1 MKHLYLTIKIVT
13 TEKFDKHQGFDLV
26 NFDHQFLF
34 YDVYTFKIL
43 KAETYSVF
51 KENISRTFNVP
62 SKQVRFWVFVYRQ
75 NKTIRPDHPIPESYM
90 NISME
95 GIRDEIVPR
104 QNELKLYMEVAD
116 KPINDETWFP
126 LIEENKNII
135 VFLKYFDPDTQT
147 LEGLG
152 HLYVQE
158 FDKVGDYINVFC
170 KRKNLPPDTPL
181 KIYEEIKP
189 SMIEEMNPNFTIKQS
204 EIQNGDIICFQKA
217 SNMKI
222 REHIKSIRIFEIPK
236 FYKLLSTF
244 TVKVVT
250 VEKFKKYQGFDLANF
265 ENTPLSDI
273 YLYKILMNTT
283 YGVFKENVSQY
294 FNIPSEQVRFWILV
308 NRQNGTVRPDVP
320 IPESYSNTSMKEIHA
335 RLISQEDEMKLYM
348 EVADKKFN
356 GKTLLSSIKENISI
370 LIFLKYFDPDTQTLE
385 GLGHLY
391 VRRFDK
397 SSNYIHTLCKKKNF
411 PLDTPLKLYEEIKPN
426 MIDEIDL
433 RFTFQRLELQNG
445 DIICFQK
452 NLTEKEI
459 QEHIEAGRIH
469 SIPQFY
475 ESLSL
480 HTVFS
485 FKSRLKNYPK
495 FNLILNKKL
504 TYNQACIVAEA
515 VAFHLNI
522 DLLKIRFEK
531 PYGPIE
537 QTANRALL
545 DMIRKPKV
553 YYEILDG
560 DFIEPEKPEDTEK
573 EKFFKIIW
581 LGNTIKNE
589 EIIDIRLQKDA
600 IVSEIIKEILKKVT
614 LSSPDAKIRLYEVM
628 NHKIQKEYKETELT
642 GRIQEFMTLYAEEI
656 PQDELL
662 ANSNDQIIQVYHF
675 IKDPIQTHGIPFK
688 FVIKNGETL
697 TDIKIRLQ
705 LRLGMNKIEFS
716 RIKIAIISEITYEKP
731 EYLEDDDIILSE
743 RELSNTDYLGLDHVD
758 ETESAEKIIYIRG

>member
-1 MKHLYLTIKIVT
+1 
-13 TEKFDKHQGFDLV
+13 
-26 NFDHQFLF
+26 
-34 YDVYTFKIL
+34 
-43 KAETYSVF
+43 
-51 KENISRTFNVP
+51 
-62 SKQVRFWVFVYRQ
+62 
-75 NKTIRPDHPIPESYM
+75 
-90 NISME
+90 
-95 GIRDEIVPR
+95 
-104 QNELKLYMEVAD
+104 
-116 KPINDETWFP
+116 
-126 LIEENKNII
+126 
-135 VFLKYFDPDTQT
+135 
-147 LEGLG
+147 
-152 HLYVQE
+152 
-158 FDKVGDYINVFC
+158 
-170 KRKNLPPDTPL
+170 
-181 KIYEEIKP
+181 
-189 SMIEEMNPNFTIKQS
+189 
-204 EIQNGDIICFQKA
+204 
-217 SNMKI
+217 
-222 REHIKSIRIFEIPK
+222 
-236 FYKLLSTF
+236 
-244 TVKVVT
+244 
-250 VEKFKKYQGFDLANF
+250 
-265 ENTPLSDI
+265 
-273 YLYKILMNTT
+273 
-283 YGVFKENVSQY
+283 
-294 FNIPSEQVRFWILV
+294 
-308 NRQNGTVRPDVP
+308 
-320 IPESYSNTSMKEIHA
+320 MKEIHA
-335 RLISQEDEMKLYM
+335 RLTSQEDEMKLYM

-385 GLGHLY
+385 GLGQLY

-480 HTVFS
+480 HTV
-485 FKSRLKNYPK
+485 
-495 FNLILNKKL
+495 
-504 TYNQACIVAEA
+504 AEA

-531 PYGPIE
+531 PYDPIE

-560 DFIEPEKPEDTEK
+560 DIIEPGKPEDTEK

-716 RIKIAIISEITYEKP
+716 RIRIAIISEITYEKP

>member
-1 MKHLYLTIKIVT
+1 MKHFYLTIKIVT

-95 GIRDEIVPR
+95 GIRDEIVPL

-158 FDKVGDYINVFC
+158 FDKVGDYINVLC

-189 SMIEEMNPNFTIKQS
+189 NMIEEMNPNFTIKQS

-236 FYKLLSTF
+236 FYELLSTF

-294 FNIPSEQVRFWILV
+294 FNIPSEQVRFWILAS
-308 NRQNGTVRPDVP
+308 RQNGTVRPDVP
-320 IPESYSNTSMKEIHA
+320 ILESYSNTSMKEIHA
-335 RLISQEDEMKLYM
+335 RLTSQEDEMKLYM

-385 GLGHLY
+385 GLGQLY

-485 FKSRLKNYPK
+485 FKPRLKNYPK

-504 TYNQACIVAEA
+504 TYDQVAEA

-531 PYGPIE
+531 PYDPIE

-560 DFIEPEKPEDTEK
+560 DIIEPGKPEDTEK

-600 IVSEIIKEILKKVT
+600 I
-614 LSSPDAKIRLYEVM
+614 
-628 NHKIQKEYKETELT
+628 
-642 GRIQEFMTLYAEEI
+642 EI

-716 RIKIAIISEITYEKP
+716 RIRIAIISEITYEKP

>member
-1 MKHLYLTIKIVT
+1 MKHFYLTIKIVT
-13 TEKFDKHQGFDLV
+13 TEKFDKHQGFDL
-26 NFDHQFLF
+26 
-34 YDVYTFKIL
+34 
-43 KAETYSVF
+43 
-51 KENISRTFNVP
+51 
-62 SKQVRFWVFVYRQ
+62 

-95 GIRDEIVPR
+95 GIRDEIVPL

-158 FDKVGDYINVFC
+158 FDKVGDYINVLC

-189 SMIEEMNPNFTIKQS
+189 NMIEEMNPNFTIKQS

-236 FYKLLSTF
+236 FYELLSTF

-250 VEKFKKYQGFDLANF
+250 VEKFKKYQGF
-265 ENTPLSDI
+265 
-273 YLYKILMNTT
+273 
-283 YGVFKENVSQY
+283 
-294 FNIPSEQVRFWILV
+294 WILAS
-308 NRQNGTVRPDVP
+308 RQNGTVRPDVP
-320 IPESYSNTSMKEIHA
+320 ILESYSNTSMKEIHA
-335 RLISQEDEMKLYM
+335 RLTSQEDEMKLYM

-485 FKSRLKNYPK
+485 FKPRLKNYPK

-504 TYNQACIVAEA
+504 TYDQVAEA

-531 PYGPIE
+531 PYDPIE

-560 DFIEPEKPEDTEK
+560 DIIEPEKSEDTEK

-705 LRLGMNKIEFS
+705 LRLGMNKTEFS
-716 RIKIAIISEITYEKP
+716 RIRVAIISEITYEKP